1 VGLTSPV
8 LPYLLA
14 FLSVIMLVVI
24 LVAWPR
30 LAHSGVR
37 QIALRIVSVC
47 ALQALVLGLIFVI
60 VNRSWVFYAS
70 WSDLFG
76 SDKGAA
82 SVVAA
87 RHSVART
94 QQPLVI
100 TSKATVRVPGY
111 RSAGGTLEA
120 VTLRGQ
126 LSGLS
131 AAGHVY
137 LPAGY
142 QPQSARRY
150 PVLVV
155 ISNAASGSTSPYAAD
170 LLAQSAAVQIAGGL
184 MTPMIMVML
193 PAALAPTDEACL
205 DVPAL
210 VKGTKI
216 VAAPI
221 QGRTFFAEDVPNV
234 LESAYRAS
242 SQPADWA
249 LLGDDSGGYCALQLA
264 LDNSY
269 VFAVAVAPRGAY
281 SVPPGAAAVP
291 ASPQFQQQ
299 DSLIW
304 QLDHLPMQPVSV
316 LFAGPGQASAPGAAQ
331 PFISL
336 AQPPMRVSLTSLGTG
351 RWPLANVLD
360 WISSAVSSGTGQR

>member
-8 LPYLLA
+8 LPYLVA
-14 FLSVIMLVVI
+14 FLSAVMLVVI
-24 LVAWPR
+24 LVMWPR

-37 QIALRIVSVC
+37 QIALRIVSLCV
-47 ALQALVLGLIFVI
+47 LQALVLGLIFVT
-60 VNRSWVFYAS
+60 VNRSWEFYAS

-82 SVVAA
+82 SVIAA
-87 RHSVART
+87 RHTVART

-100 TSKATVRVPGY
+100 TSKAMVGVPGY
-111 RSAGGTLEA
+111 RSAGGTLEG
-120 VTLRGQ
+120 VTLHGQ

-131 AAGHVY
+131 AAGHIY

-142 QPQSARRY
+142 QPQAARRY

-155 ISNAASGSTSPYAAD
+155 ISNTASASGSPYAAD
-170 LLAQSAAVQIAGGL
+170 RLAQSAAVQIAAGRMAPL
-184 MTPMIMVML
+184 IMVML
-193 PAALAPTDEACL
+193 PAALAPGDEACL
-205 DVPAL
+205 NVPAS

-216 VAAPI
+216 AAAAVE
-221 QGRTFFAEDVPNV
+221 GGTFFAEDVPNV

-264 LDNSY
+264 LDDSY
-269 VFAVAVAPRGAY
+269 VFSVAVAPRGAY
-281 SVPPGAAAVP
+281 SAPPGTGAVP

-304 QLDHLPMQPVSV
+304 QLSHLPMQPVSV
-316 LFAGPGQASAPGAAQ
+316 LFAGPGQASGPGGAQ

-336 AQPPMRVSLTSLGTG
+336 VQPPMRVSLTRLETG

-360 WISSAVSSGTGQR
+360 WISAAVSSGTRQK